1 MRVILQFEMRV
12 SAPTKTTTGISLEC
26 LGVKVERT
34 AGSVQRAVEDA
45 LSVFGH
51 ELRKPLL
58 KEARDARAKTSPL
71 GPRTIIDK
79 DQEPEAQDTGGA
91 LPETFVVPPSSVP
104 VLEEAVRDWSDE
116 QLESARR
123 LMAEPGTLV
132 PVRSQETLFGGPA
145 ILGQNGYISGLTKP
159 GEPPEGASAE
169 PDPTLTCTAGLTPVE
184 P

>member
-58 KEARDARAKTSPL
+58 KEARDARAQTFAL
-71 GPRTIIDK
+71 EFPRTVHEK
-79 DQEPEAQDTGGA
+79 DTVPEPEEAGGA
-91 LPETFVVPPSSVP
+91 LPEKFAMSPAKAEEMLTGMGMGSGSPIMNPFYPSATIPLFAHPPIY
-104 VLEEAVRDWSDE
+104 AGD
-116 QLESARR
+116 
-123 LMAEPGTLV
+123 
-132 PVRSQETLFGGPA
+132 
-145 ILGQNGYISGLTKP
+145 GYISGITKP

-169 PDPTLTCTAGLTPVE
+169 QDPGLTAAAAE

>member
-1 MRVILQFEMRV
+1 MRVILQFQMRV

-58 KEARDARAKTSPL
+58 KEARDARAKTFHL
-71 GPRTIIDK
+71 GPPTLIDK
-79 DQEPEAQDTGGA
+79 DPEPEAEDAAGGA
-91 LPETFVVPPSSVP
+91 LPETFVLPPIAIPTLNAIVAGEMSEVPEATPGPLFAPEAATIAKPEHIVIHPADRP
-104 VLEEAVRDWSDE
+104 VL
-116 QLESARR
+116 
-123 LMAEPGTLV
+123 P
-132 PVRSQETLFGGPA
+132 
-145 ILGQNGYISGLTKP
+145 GYI
-159 GEPPEGASAE
+159 
-169 PDPTLTCTAGLTPVE
+169 AGLTE

>member
-58 KEARDARAKTSPL
+58 KEARDARAQTAPP

-79 DQEPEAQDTGGA
+79 NQEPEAEDMGGA
-91 LPETFVVPPSSVP
+91 LPETFVLPPITVPA
-104 VLEEAVRDWSDE
+104 LEALMG
-116 QLESARR
+116 QSAHQDPDTD
-123 LMAEPGTLV
+123 PGSLFHPDSTQHGPLV
-132 PVRSQETLFGGPA
+132 PQVP
-145 ILGQNGYISGLTKP
+145 
-159 GEPPEGASAE
+159 
-169 PDPTLTCTAGLTPVE
+169 
-184 P
+184 